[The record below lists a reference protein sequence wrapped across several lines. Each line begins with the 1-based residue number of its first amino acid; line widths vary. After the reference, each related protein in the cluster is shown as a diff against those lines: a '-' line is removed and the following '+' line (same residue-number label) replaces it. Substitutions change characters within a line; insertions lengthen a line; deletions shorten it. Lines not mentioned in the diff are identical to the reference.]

1 MKILIVDDSVSVRK
15 ALERLLAPRQ
25 YTVLSAS
32 SAEHA
37 MELVANDVPGLI
49 IADVVMPNMNG
60 FELTARLKSLDRF
73 RNVPVLLISGIV
85 DAAVTAQ
92 AKEAGAEGVVSKPF
106 TPEDLFPRI
115 DAALQ
120 KAKPSEAQTV
130 EVALIVPPIVVIPD
144 PVEPAVVAP
153 RATAPSGHGIDFST
167 QLAPFL
173 EKPEVETVLIVATT
187 VDASVLAEHGKKL
200 EEAPLI
206 GTYVRTLTSISNG
219 LGINL
224 GGVDLHS
231 FSLEYLGK
239 SLLVSRINDTSAIAL
254 IVAAPSVPS
263 TVRYLA
269 TRQMASLQQ
278 AFA

>member
-37 MELVANDVPGLI
+37 MELVANDVPQLI

-85 DAAVTAQ
+85 DSAVTAQ

-130 EVALIVPPIVVIPD
+130 EVALTIPAIVVVPETPE
-144 PVEPAVVAP
+144 PVLAP
-153 RATAPSGHGIDFST
+153 RATPSGHGIDFTT

-200 EEAPLI
+200 EEAPLV

-231 FSLEYLGK
+231 FSLEYQGR

-269 TRQMASLQQ
+269 SRQMASLQQ

>member
-25 YTVLSAS
+25 YSVLSAS

-37 MELVANDVPGLI
+37 MELIADDVPNLI

-60 FELTARLKSLDRF
+60 FELTARLKNLDRF
-73 RNVPVLLISGIV
+73 RNVPILLISGIV

-115 DAALQ
+115 DAAL
-120 KAKPSEAQTV
+120 AKSGQVEEIPTQETTTPESKPIQTP
-130 EVALIVPPIVVIPD
+130 ETEQMLSSAPISRVL
-144 PVEPAVVAP
+144 
-153 RATAPSGHGIDFST
+153 DFTT

-187 VDASVLAEHGKKL
+187 VDASILAEHGKAL

-231 FSLEYLGK
+231 FSLEYQGK
-239 SLLVSRINDTSAIAL
+239 SLLVTRINDTSALAL
-254 IVAAPSVPS
+254 IVSAPSVPS

>member
-15 ALERLLAPRQ
+15 ALERLLSPRQ
-25 YTVLSAS
+25 YSVLSAS

-37 MELVANDVPGLI
+37 MELIANDVPNLI

-60 FELTARLKSLDRF
+60 FELTSRLKSLDRF
-73 RNVPVLLISGIV
+73 RHVPVLLISGIV
-85 DAAVTAQ
+85 DSAVTAQ

-115 DAALQ
+115 DAAL
-120 KAKPSEAQTV
+120 AKSRQAQSAAPSSENQTV
-130 EVALIVPPIVVIPD
+130 EVLLNPPAKPNK
-144 PVEPAVVAP
+144 
-153 RATAPSGHGIDFST
+153 TGHGVDFT
-167 QLAPFL
+167 IQLAPFL
-173 EKPEVETVLIVATT
+173 EKPEVETVLIIATT
-187 VDASVLAEHGKKL
+187 VDASVLAEHGKPL
-200 EEAPLI
+200 TEAPLI

-224 GGVDLHS
+224 GGMDLHS
-231 FSLEYLGK
+231 FSLEYQGK
-239 SLLVSRINDTSAIAL
+239 SLLVSRINDTSALAL
-254 IVAAPSVPS
+254 IVSAPSVPS

-269 TRQMASLQQ
+269 SRQMASLQQ

>member
-15 ALERLLAPRQ
+15 ALERLLSPRQ
-25 YTVLSAS
+25 YSVLSAS

-37 MELVANDVPGLI
+37 MELIANDVPNLI

-73 RNVPVLLISGIV
+73 RNVPILLISGIV
-85 DAAVTAQ
+85 DSAVTAQ

-115 DAALQ
+115 DAAL
-120 KAKPSEAQTV
+120 AKSGQAAAAQTEAQTV
-130 EVALIVPPIVVIPD
+130 EVQLTAPAVVIPE
-144 PVEPAVVAP
+144 VRVLK
-153 RATAPSGHGIDFST
+153 TGHGVDFTSH
-167 QLAPFL
+167 LAPFL

-187 VDASVLAEHGKKL
+187 VDASVLAEHGKPL
-200 EEAPLI
+200 DEAPLV

-231 FSLEYLGK
+231 FSLEYQGK
-239 SLLVSRINDTSAIAL
+239 SLFVSRINDTSALAL
-254 IVAAPSVPS
+254 IVTAPSVPS

-269 TRQMASLQQ
+269 SRQMPSLQQ

>member
-25 YTVLSAS
+25 YSVLSAS

-37 MELVANDVPGLI
+37 MELIANDVPQLI

-120 KAKPSEAQTV
+120 KVKPSEAQTV
-130 EVALIVPPIVVIPD
+130 EVVLVEPPAPEVAPVPPRVRP
-144 PVEPAVVAP
+144 
-153 RATAPSGHGIDFST
+153 TGQGIDFTT

-231 FSLEYLGK
+231 FSLEYQGK

-269 TRQMASLQQ
+269 SRQMGSLQQ

>member
-25 YTVLSAS
+25 YSVLSAS

-37 MELVANDVPGLI
+37 MELIANDVPQLI

-60 FELTARLKSLDRF
+60 FELTARLKSLERF

-120 KAKPSEAQTV
+120 KTKPSEAQTI
-130 EVALIVPPIVVIPD
+130 EVALVAPVAPVVS
-144 PVEPAVVAP
+144 EPAPAQPIPV
-153 RATAPSGHGIDFST
+153 RQTGQGIDFST

-231 FSLEYLGK
+231 FSLEYQGK

-269 TRQMASLQQ
+269 SRQMASLQQ

>member
-15 ALERLLAPRQ
+15 ALERLLSPRQ

-37 MELVANDVPGLI
+37 MELVANDVPNLI

-73 RNVPVLLISGIV
+73 RHVPILLISGIV
-85 DAAVTAQ
+85 DSAVTAQ

-115 DAALQ
+115 DAALAKSAQ
-120 KAKPSEAQTV
+120 AVASVQPAAAKPKT
-130 EVALIVPPIVVIPD
+130 
-144 PVEPAVVAP
+144 
-153 RATAPSGHGIDFST
+153 GHGVDFT
-167 QLAPFL
+167 LHLAPFL
-173 EKPEVETVLIVATT
+173 EKPEIETVLIIATT
-187 VDASVLAEHGKKL
+187 IDASVLAEYGKPL

-219 LGINL
+219 LGMNL

-231 FSLEYLGK
+231 FSLEYQGK
-239 SLLVSRINDTSAIAL
+239 SLLVSRINDTSALAL
-254 IVAAPSVPS
+254 IVTAPSVPS

-269 TRQMASLQQ
+269 GRQMPSLQQ

>member
-37 MELVANDVPGLI
+37 MELVANDVPQLI

-85 DAAVTAQ
+85 DSAVTAQ

-130 EVALIVPPIVVIPD
+130 EVALTIPAIVVVPD
-144 PVEPAVVAP
+144 VPEPVIAP
-153 RATAPSGHGIDFST
+153 RATPSGHGIDFTT

-200 EEAPLI
+200 KEAPLV

-231 FSLEYLGK
+231 FSLEYQGR

-269 TRQMASLQQ
+269 SRQMASLQQ